1 MGSCT
6 EPGHPYLESKNH
18 ASKGINKQM
27 NMGGGTYGHLT
38 SGHMHP
44 KLKGGTRKMSLGKK
58 I

>member
-1 MGSCT
+1 MGACT

-18 ASKGINKQM
+18 ASKGVTKQM

-38 SGHMHP
+38 GGH
-44 KLKGGTRKMSLGKK
+44 KVKGGMKKTSIGKK